1 MFIDIYIYMCKYEL
15 YGLYCPNT
23 DELKYIGI
31 TKNGL
36 RKRLNSHLKNPTNQF
51 ISSWF
56 NDLKHENKKP
66 IIRQIKECESYDAL
80 LQSEIYEINKC
91 RNLKIDLYNMSEG
104 GDINPMLGKTH
115 TEEAR
120 KKISLTHKGRIIP
133 EEEKLKRKQRLKE
146 LWSDPYWSKKVR
158 EKMLGC
164 SNCDRKG
171 KNNPNWRGGISNII
185 CPCGNKKT
193 YDSKKCIK
201 CRDIYGEKNPFF
213 NKHHSKETLLILA
226 KKNKKFGKEN
236 PNFKYDIKKEELYD
250 LYIVKNKTITEI
262 SNLFNCNK
270 NTINKKLRQYE
281 IYKPKSN
288 IYNLVVDEIKNHL
301 INGLNYVQIGNLYG
315 CSNKIIFKFVKKHNL
330 YVK

>member
-1 MFIDIYIYMCKYEL
+1 MNKFEL
-15 YGLYCPNT
+15 YGLFCPNT

-36 RKRLNSHLKNPTNQF
+36 QRRLNGHLKTPTNQF
-51 ISSWF
+51 IASWF
-56 NDLKHENKKP
+56 NDLKNENKKP
-66 IIRQIKECESYDAL
+66 LIRQIKECKSYDEL
-80 LQSEIYEINKC
+80 LQAEIDEISKYRQLNF
-91 RNLKIDLYNMSEG
+91 DLYNLADG
-104 GDINPMLGKTH
+104 GNINPMLGKTH

-120 KKISLTHKGRIIP
+120 KKISLTHKGKKIS

-146 LWSDPYWSKKVR
+146 LWSDPVWSKKVK

-164 SNCDRKG
+164 LNCDRKG
-171 KNNPNWRGGISNII
+171 KNNPNWRGGIRNLI
-185 CPCGNKKT
+185 CSCGNKKNH
-193 YDSKKCIK
+193 YSKNCFK
-201 CRDIYGEKNPFF
+201 CREISGEKNPFF
-213 NKHHSKETLLILA
+213 NKKHNKETLLILA
-226 KKNKKFGKEN
+226 EKSKKFGKEN

-262 SNLFNCNK
+262 SNLFNCAI

-315 CSNKIIFKFVKKHNL
+315 CSNKLIFKFVKKHNL

>member
-1 MFIDIYIYMCKYEL
+1 MCKYEL
-15 YGLYCPNT
+15 YGLFCPNS

-36 RKRLNSHLKNPTNQF
+36 NNRLNSHLKKPTNQF
-51 ISSWF
+51 IASWF
-56 NDLKHENKKP
+56 NDLKKENKKP
-66 IIRQIKECESYDAL
+66 VIKQLKECNSYDEL
-80 LQSEIYEINKC
+80 LQAEVDEISKYKKLNF
-91 RNLKIDLYNMSEG
+91 DLYNIAEG
-104 GDINPMLGKTH
+104 GNINPMFGKTH

-120 KKISLTHKGRIIP
+120 KKISLTHKGKKFS
-133 EEEKLKRKQRLKE
+133 EEKKLWWKGRIKE
-146 LWSDPYWSKKVR
+146 LWLDPEWSNNMRKKMSFNSKG
-158 EKMLGC
+158 EK
-164 SNCDRKG
+164 
-171 KNNPNWRGGISNII
+171 NPNWRGGKKESY
-185 CPCGNKKT
+185 CECGNKKT
-193 YDSKKCIK
+193 SKSKNCFE
-201 CRDIYGEKNPFF
+201 CREISGEKNPFF
-213 NKHHSKETLLILA
+213 NKKHSKETLLILA
-226 KKNKKFGKEN
+226 EKSKKFGKEN

-262 SNLFNCNK
+262 SNLFNCAI